1 VDSEFEQ
8 EALAGSRQL
17 RPGLGLQLP
26 IQQGGHVELRARGEL
41 AD

>member
-26 IQQGGHVELRARGEL
+26 TQQGGHVELRAPGEL